1 MSGATEIYIC
11 QPGQAIKEGRV
22 EYGTM
27 ESRNEAASDAVR
39 RCKSDPSIAKIA
51 YYAVKE
57 DGAFRS
63 IYSYENPNAAKAP
76 SARKKAG
83 GVGTVAGA
91 RRAPA
96 QGKRSFM
103 DKIRGMFAD

>member
-27 ESRNEAASDAVR
+27 ESRNEAASDAAR
-39 RCKSDPSIAKIA
+39 RCKSDPTIAKIA

-57 DGAFRS
+57 DGGFRS
-63 IYSYENPNAAKAP
+63 IYSYDNPNASKAAP
-76 SARKKAG
+76 VRKKV
-83 GVGTVAGA
+83 GVMTKSAA
-91 RRAPA
+91 RRAPQA
-96 QGKRSFM
+96 KRSFM
-103 DKIRGMFAD
+103 DKIRTMLED